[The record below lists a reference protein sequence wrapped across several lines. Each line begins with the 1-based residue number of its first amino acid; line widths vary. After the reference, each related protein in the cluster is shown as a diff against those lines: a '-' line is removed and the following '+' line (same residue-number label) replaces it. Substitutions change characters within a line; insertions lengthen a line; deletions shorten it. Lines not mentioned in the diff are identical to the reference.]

1 VAPLSNAQRQKR
13 WRDKRNALAKKAVK
27 MLDDPGASAE
37 TPAELR
43 NGKPEGRRQVQ
54 AAYAGARRE
63 QHEQKRL
70 PKWESLGIEMRE
82 ALIFVGK
89 MMLLPSAKGHNSLVE
104 QRQVSV

>member
-37 TPAELR
+37 ALAELR

-63 QHEQKRL
+63 QKRL
-70 PKWESLGIEMRE
+70 PKWESLRIEMRE

-89 MMLLPSAKGHNSLVE
+89 MMLLSSARGHNSPVA

>member
-27 MLDDPGASAE
+27 MLDGAGAE
-37 TPAELR
+37 TLAELR
-43 NGKPEGRRQVQ
+43 NDRPEGRRQVQ

-63 QHEQKRL
+63 QPREQKRL

-82 ALIFVGK
+82 ALIFVYFQGRID
-89 MMLLPSAKGHNSLVE
+89 A
-104 QRQVSV
+104 RAT

>member
-1 VAPLSNAQRQKR
+1 
-13 WRDKRNALAKKAVK
+13 LAKKAVK

-37 TPAELR
+37 TLAELR

-63 QHEQKRL
+63 QPHEQKRL

-89 MMLLPSAKGHNSLVE
+89 MMLLPSARGHNSPVA